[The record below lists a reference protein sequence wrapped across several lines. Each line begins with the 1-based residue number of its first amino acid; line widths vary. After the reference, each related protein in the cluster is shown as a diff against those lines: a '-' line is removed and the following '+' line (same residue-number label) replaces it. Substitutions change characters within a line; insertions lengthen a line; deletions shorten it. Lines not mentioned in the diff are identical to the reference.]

1 MVSWYL
7 VTLNEGVVMKNSSGK
22 VMTVFLVI
30 FSILLVSSTAI
41 SIFLFQK
48 EREFRK
54 AAETDLEQI
63 QSREAKAQTE
73 LQEAKK
79 QIALL
84 EEKNKE
90 ADEKINSLLD
100 DLELEKGLREQL
112 KAETQTLKDSLATEA
127 QGKEQLRQELTRQL
141 EESQERVKSIEA
153 KLAEEMNRTKEFET
167 LSSQLQE
174 KVKQLENQ
182 ASPQGAST
190 PAADSRVGQ
199 VDLETIVVRPEDT
212 GEGRILTIDDENEFV
227 ILNLGEKDGITTGL
241 VMSIYHGDEYLGD
254 VKVNRVQSE
263 MSAADFIP
271 PLSAKNVNKND
282 RVIRK
287 Q

>member
-1 MVSWYL
+1 
-7 VTLNEGVVMKNSSGK
+7 MKNSSGK